1 VYNATGERGLF
12 MTHPVSLLGTF
23 TLGIVLAW
31 SCAAEAQ
38 TVHHRAH
45 PAATGRQI
53 TVRKG
58 VEPWLT
64 LGTWAPVGSL
74 NGYVGDTF
82 RPPQRNVVQGTVAAG
97 AGWNSNR
104 LPNQYSLP
112 ESYRPLIIVSW
123 PGSDQPL
130 FQWY

>member
-1 VYNATGERGLF
+1 
-12 MTHPVSLLGTF
+12 MTHPVSLLGTV

-38 TVHHRAH
+38 TQTVPHRARH
-45 PAATGRQI
+45 PAPTGRQI
-53 TVRKG
+53 TVHERG

-97 AGWNSNR
+97 PGWNSNR

-112 ESYRPLIIVSW
+112 QSNRPLLIVSW
-123 PGSDQPL
+123 PGSGDPL
-130 FQWY
+130 LSLY

>member
-1 VYNATGERGLF
+1 
-12 MTHPVSLLGTF
+12 MTHPVSLLGALA
-23 TLGIVLAW
+23 LGIVLAS
-31 SCAAEAQ
+31 SCAEAQ

-45 PAATGRQI
+45 HPAAAGEAGRQI
-53 TVRKG
+53 LVRPH

-64 LGTWAPVGSL
+64 LGTWAPVGSRNSYALDTL
-74 NGYVGDTF
+74 N
-82 RPPQRNVVQGTVAAG
+82 PPQRNTIQGTFAG
-97 AGWNSNR
+97 LRGSNR

-123 PGSDQPL
+123 PGSDEPL

>member
-1 VYNATGERGLF
+1 MYNATGERGLF
-12 MTHPVSLLGTF
+12 MTHPVSLLGTL

-31 SCAAEAQ
+31 SCAEAQ
-38 TVHHRAH
+38 TAPRHAQH
-45 PAATGRQI
+45 PAPTGHQI
-53 TVRKG
+53 IVRKG

-97 AGWNSNR
+97 PGWNSNR

-112 ESYRPLIIVSW
+112 QSNRPLLIVSW
-123 PGSDQPL
+123 PGSGDPL
-130 FQWY
+130 LSLY